1 MMTTQKRINLHRDM
15 INYLIEKETEIEE
28 EIVKITNEYYNLE
41 DFDYQDLYD
50 DILKLCYISL
60 KQTYKLTIQ
69 ESKKIYNALKK
80 IKIAKNIS
88 NKEIDNFTY
97 SKDNKTLAERIKSY
111 INQAENNI
119 IKKDV
124 LLFYVIRILDNET
137 LVVHHKLL
145 KNKLKEEKIEY
156 GMVVT
161 GGGCNR
167 DCCNASANEWI
178 PIDEIEEPPYH
189 PNCTCE
195 IIYDDNELD
204 DEEL

>member
-1 MMTTQKRINLHRDM
+1 MMTTQERINLHRDM
-15 INYLIEKETEIEE
+15 INYLIEKETEIAE

-41 DFDYQDLYD
+41 DFDYQDLYN

-80 IKIAKNIS
+80 IKITKNIS

-145 KNKLKEEKIEY
+145 KIN
-156 GMVVT
+156 
-161 GGGCNR
+161 
-167 DCCNASANEWI
+167 
-178 PIDEIEEPPYH
+178 
-189 PNCTCE
+189 
-195 IIYDDNELD
+195 
-204 DEEL
+204 